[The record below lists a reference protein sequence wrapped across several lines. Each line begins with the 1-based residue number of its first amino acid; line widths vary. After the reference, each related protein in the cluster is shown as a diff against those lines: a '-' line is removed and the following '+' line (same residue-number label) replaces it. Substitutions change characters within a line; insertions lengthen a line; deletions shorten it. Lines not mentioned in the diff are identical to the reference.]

1 MAATLT
7 NREIADV
14 FYAISD
20 TMEVLGEDVFRSRAY
35 KRAGDAIVDLAA
47 PLALLRARG
56 ELDNIPGVGKAIA
69 EKIGELLDTGQLQFY
84 EKLRA
89 KVPSSV
95 LEMLRVPN
103 VGPRTAGRLYS
114 EFGIASLADLKAAA
128 ESGKLD
134 KVKGFGAKTVA
145 AIIQGISAAENRDKR
160 TLLIDALRAAESL
173 IDALRAASPDV
184 REASYAGSLRR
195 ARETIGDLDILAA
208 SDDPAATV
216 RAFTTLP
223 LVARVESS
231 GEEKATVYLQ
241 NGLQADLIAL
251 PPPMWG
257 SALQHFTGGKQH
269 NIRFREMAIQRGLS
283 FSEHGF
289 RQIRKG
295 AVVRPEAD
303 AEPDAVAVTLQACAT
318 EEEVYAAVGLPWIPP
333 EIRENAGEFEAAAA
347 GTLPRLIELADMQ
360 ADLHMHSTWSDGKA
374 SIRDMAEAA
383 RARGYRY
390 MAITDHSAYL
400 GVTNGL
406 DGKRLQA
413 QAREVAAL
421 NAEYAANGIQFRIL
435 RGVEVDIT
443 ADGELAL
450 PDDVLAELDV
460 VVASPHVK
468 LSQPIEQATER
479 LLRAIRNPHVDIIGH
494 PTGRLIGSRAGSEI
508 DLDAIARAAAETGT
522 LLEVNSGPDRLDL
535 DAPSVRRV
543 LELGATLTIDSDSHH
558 PDNLPWIRLGVLT
571 ARRGW
576 AEAERVANTWDVE
589 KLLDWV
595 RRDKVRADGVRG

>member
-1 MAATLT
+1 MATTLT

-20 TMEVLGEDVFRSRAY
+20 TMEVLGEDVFRTRAY
-35 KRAGDAIVDLAA
+35 KRAGDAIVDLPTSLAA
-47 PLALLRARG
+47 LRERG
-56 ELDNIPGVGKAIA
+56 ELDDIPGVGKAIA
-69 EKIGELLDTGQLQFY
+69 DKIGELLDTGQLQFY
-84 EKLRA
+84 EKMRA
-89 KVPSSV
+89 KVPAGV

-103 VGPRTAGRLYS
+103 VGPRTAGRLYN

-145 AIIQGISAAENRDKR
+145 AIIQGISAAEKRDQR

-173 IDALRAASPDV
+173 IDALRAASPAV

-208 SDDPAATV
+208 TDDPAATV

-231 GEEKATVYLQ
+231 GDEKATVYLQ

-251 PPPMWG
+251 PPAMWG

-289 RQIRKG
+289 REIRKG
-295 AVVRPEAD
+295 AVVTPDAD
-303 AEPDAVAVTLQACAT
+303 AAPAAVAASLQACAT

-333 EIRENAGEFEAAAA
+333 ELRENVGEFEAAAA
-347 GTLPRLIELADMQ
+347 GTLPRLVELADLQ
-360 ADLHMHSTWSDGKA
+360 ADLHMHSSWSDGKA
-374 SIRDMAEAA
+374 SIREMAEAA

-390 MAITDHSAYL
+390 IAITDHSAYL

-406 DGKRLQA
+406 DGARLKQQA
-413 QAREVAAL
+413 GEVAAL
-421 NAEYAANGIQFRIL
+421 NAEYAANGTRFRIL

-443 ADGELAL
+443 ADGGLAL
-450 PDDVLAELDV
+450 PDDVLAELDI
-460 VVASPHVK
+460 VVASPHIK

-479 LLRAIRNPHVDIIGH
+479 LLRAIHNPHVDIIGH
-494 PTGRLIGSRAGSEI
+494 PTGRLLGSRAGSEI
-508 DLDAIARAAAETGT
+508 DLDAIARAATETGT

-543 LELGATLTIDSDSHH
+543 LALGAHITIDSDSHH

-576 AEAERVANTWDVE
+576 AEADRVANTWDVE
-589 KLLDWV
+589 KLLEWV
-595 RRDKVRADGVRG
+595 GRDKMTR

>member
-14 FYAISD
+14 FYAIAD
-20 TMEVLGEDVFRSRAY
+20 TMEVLGEDVFRTRAY
-35 KRAGDAIVDLAA
+35 RRAGDAIIDLSASLAA
-47 PLALLRARG
+47 LRARG
-56 ELDNIPGVGKAIA
+56 ELDDIPGVGKAIA
-69 EKIGELLDTGQLQFY
+69 AKIGELLDTGQLQFY

-89 KVPSSV
+89 KVPAGV
-95 LEMLRVPN
+95 LELLRVPN

-114 EFGIASLADLKAAA
+114 EFGIASLADLKSAA
-128 ESGKLD
+128 ESGQLNN
-134 KVKGFGAKTVA
+134 VKGFGAKTVA
-145 AIIQGISAAENRDKR
+145 AIIQGISAAERRDQR
-160 TLLIDALRAAESL
+160 TLLIDAMRAAEHL
-173 IDALRAASPDV
+173 IDALRAASPAM
-184 REASYAGSLRR
+184 REAGYAGSLRR
-195 ARETIGDLDILAA
+195 ARETIGDIDILAA
-208 SDDPAATV
+208 TDDPAATV

-231 GEEKATVYLQ
+231 GDEKATVYLQ

-251 PPPMWG
+251 PPALWG
-257 SALQHFTGGKQH
+257 AALQHFTGSKAH
-269 NIRFREMAIQRGLS
+269 NIRLREIAMAKGLS

-289 RQIRKG
+289 KR
-295 AVVRPEAD
+295 AD
-303 AEPDAVAVTLQACAT
+303 GSLLTCAT
-318 EEEVYAAVGLPWIPP
+318 EEEVYATVGLPWIPP
-333 EIRENAGEFEAAAA
+333 ELREDAGEFEAAAA
-347 GTLPRLIELADMQ
+347 GRLPRLVELADLQ
-360 ADLHMHSTWSDGKA
+360 ADLHMHSSWSDGKA
-374 SIRDMAEAA
+374 SIRAMAEAA
-383 RARGYRY
+383 RARGYSY
-390 MAITDHSAYL
+390 IAITDHSAYL

-406 DGKRLQA
+406 DGARLRQQA
-413 QAREVAAL
+413 DEVATI
-421 NAEYAANGIQFRIL
+421 NAEYAASGARFRIL

-450 PDDVLAELDV
+450 PDDLLAELDL

-494 PTGRLIGSRAGSEI
+494 PTGRLIGSRAGAEI
-508 DLDAIARAAAETGT
+508 DLDAIGRAAAATGT
-522 LLEVNSGPDRLDL
+522 LLEVNSGPERLDL

-543 LELGATLTIDSDSHH
+543 LALGAHISIDSDSHH

-589 KLLDWV
+589 KLLEWV
-595 RRDKVRADGVRG
+595 GRDRMKG